1 MPRNS
6 LLEIVD
12 FPSLIGYLAD
22 ELDWPIDE
30 DAFEDLDALAFDYSP
45 EELSLPE
52 DVCAKVR
59 SIKQMRPLDAR
70 QPWAVFY
77 IEFEAKRLPVTVL
90 RRVLNRFVEKKR
102 ANVPDRATW
111 KMQDLLFVNAHG
123 AGDDRGITFAHFS
136 KPDAGYTEVLR
147 EFMWTRRETHL
158 SHVDKYI
165 HCLQWPRD
173 GISQK
178 DWRDQW
184 RSAFVGSK
192 RKAIQTSRE
201 LAEEMAHFAREVRL
215 RVTEVLE
222 ITHTNPSDPLQ
233 KLYGAFRS
241 LLVHDLSPDDFADTY
256 AQTIAYGL
264 FAARAAHPDEPFQLK
279 DAPERVPPTNPFLKG
294 LFAQCFG
301 LASVGGG
308 KIDTEE
314 LALGRLVELFVS
326 LQPEN
331 MQRILDEFGSQAGD
345 PVIHFYETF
354 LAAYDRRRKVERG
367 VFYTPLPVVSFIV
380 RSVHEALQRDFGLED
395 GLADTATWGDM
406 TQRFPDLTLPAGA
419 TKKTP
424 FINILD
430 PATGTATF
438 LVEAIEVIHTTLKN
452 K

>member
-1 MPRNS
+1 
-6 LLEIVD
+6 
-12 FPSLIGYLAD
+12 
-22 ELDWPIDE
+22 
-30 DAFEDLDALAFDYSP
+30 
-45 EELSLPE
+45 
-52 DVCAKVR
+52 
-59 SIKQMRPLDAR
+59 
-70 QPWAVFY
+70 
-77 IEFEAKRLPVTVL
+77 
-90 RRVLNRFVEKKR
+90 
-102 ANVPDRATW
+102 
-111 KMQDLLFVNAHG
+111 
-123 AGDDRGITFAHFS
+123 
-136 KPDAGYTEVLR
+136 
-147 EFMWTRRETHL
+147 
-158 SHVDKYI
+158 
-165 HCLQWPRD
+165 
-173 GISQK
+173 
-178 DWRDQW
+178 
-184 RSAFVGSK
+184 
-192 RKAIQTSRE
+192 
-201 LAEEMAHFAREVRL
+201 MAHFAREVRL

-256 AQTIAYGL
+256 AQTMAYGL

-367 VFYTPLPVVSFIV
+367 VFYTPQPGSFIV

-452 K
+452 KWNRQRLSKAQQQAMWNRYVRDHLLARIHGFELMMAPYTIAHMKIGLKLRETGFTAWEKLGKEDRVRVYLTHSLEETGDPGEYLAETAPALAHETERPTRQAHVPVTVVSQPALQRIRRRRPNGRRACSGGVEPAANYFEVDGKTAGRRTRNGSTTTM